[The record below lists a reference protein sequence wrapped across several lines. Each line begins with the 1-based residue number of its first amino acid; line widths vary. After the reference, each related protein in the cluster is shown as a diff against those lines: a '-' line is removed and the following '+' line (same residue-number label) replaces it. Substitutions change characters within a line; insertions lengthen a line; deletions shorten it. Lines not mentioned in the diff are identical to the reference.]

1 MWDRLPVSR
10 WNLNGTDVRHLC
22 APDKQRDSVAELS
35 FLRGLLIQMYK
46 EGEYKN
52 RVTNRFLL
60 GPLDYGNELPT
71 GQ

>member
-10 WNLNGTDVRHLC
+10 LNFSGTNVRHLC

-35 FLRGLLIQMYK
+35 FLRRLLIQLYK

-52 RVTNRFLL
+52 RATNRILL
-60 GPLDYGNELPT
+60 EPLDYGKDLPT
-71 GQ
+71 E